1 MKACPIV
8 GSEQRF
14 VYLTIIL
21 RKRLQMGF
29 WHDILDIEQKL
40 IKLNMIIAMNS
51 NDFWEGLDVYK
62 IMVEWIE
69 NIVFCY

>member
-1 MKACPIV
+1 MNGIMW
-8 GSEQRF
+8 
-14 VYLTIIL
+14 L
-21 RKRLQMGF
+21 
-29 WHDILDIEQKL
+29 EQKL

-69 NIVFCY
+69 NIVFVSLMKHYEK

>member
-21 RKRLQMGF
+21 RKRLQSGYGCDMI
-29 WHDILDIEQKL
+29 DVEQKL
-40 IKLNMIIAMNS
+40 IKFNTIANKYENS
-51 NDFWEGLDVYK
+51 EK
-62 IMVEWIE
+62 IS
-69 NIVFCY
+69 F

>member
-1 MKACPIV
+1 MNGIMW
-8 GSEQRF
+8 
-14 VYLTIIL
+14 L
-21 RKRLQMGF
+21 
-29 WHDILDIEQKL
+29 EQKL

-69 NIVFCY
+69 NIVFVSLLKHYEKIGLGSYYKSTRKQCLADS